1 MQHKITLTT
10 QELQMIVMAFHALTI
25 KGSEARQVG
34 LLLDKVQT
42 EIEKTENKQQKE
54 NGN

>member
-1 MQHKITLTT
+1 MHKLTFTT

-25 KGSEARQVG
+25 KGNEARQVG

-42 EIEKTENKQQKE
+42 ELEKLEMKKE
-54 NGN
+54 NNQEK